1 MENFVINTP
10 KFDINDI
17 IAILYDPIYQSQGPL
32 FNSTKVTLENHKFW
46 NMIYSKLI
54 ERNLSIFDLE
64 MNYY

>member
-32 FNSTKVTLENHKFW
+32 FNSTKVTLENHKF
-46 NMIYSKLI
+46 
-54 ERNLSIFDLE
+54 
-64 MNYY
+64 